1 MERRSK
7 RTALKEGS
15 DDSVEDQNVN
25 METIEVADI
34 EEPTSKR
41 AKTVKETGSDVEM
54 SVPVLGNELIF
65 NILNTSEINK
75 YKHFH
80 NHLF

>member
-1 MERRSK
+1 MASRMERRSK

-25 METIEVADI
+25 LETIPVADT

-41 AKTVKETGSDVEM
+41 ARTAKEQDSDVEM
-54 SVPVLGNELIF
+54 SIPVSGKELIF
-65 NILNTSEINK
+65 HI
-75 YKHFH
+75 
-80 NHLF
+80 